1 MEVRL
6 TFIQPQTTEQLQL
19 ASSRPTPFSHSLLT
33 FVHDIVHKVMAG
45 SQWQRVEDPISGRVY
60 FYHHTTKETLWTK
73 PQDSI
78 AVAKFLTEQLG
89 ITELMDEL

>member
-1 MEVRL
+1 MPTGQASVAS
-6 TFIQPQTTEQLQL
+6 QPSHQ
-19 ASSRPTPFSHSLLT
+19 FSKSLCEN
-33 FVHDIVHKVMAG
+33 HIEDIVHKVMAG